1 MRRAVF
7 LNKLEEIMEAP
18 EGSLKGD
25 EKLADLPRWDSMTV
39 VQFIALVDEDF
50 GMPVSAS
57 DLLKAQT
64 LPDLMNLLGDKIT
77 D

>member
-1 MRRAVF
+1 MKRAVF

-25 EKLADLPRWDSMTV
+25 EQLADLPRWDSMTV
-39 VQFIALVDEDF
+39 VQFIALVDEEF
-50 GMPVSAS
+50 GTQVSAS
-57 DLLKAQT
+57 ELLEAKAVPH
-64 LPDLMNLLGDKIT
+64 LVRLLGDKIT